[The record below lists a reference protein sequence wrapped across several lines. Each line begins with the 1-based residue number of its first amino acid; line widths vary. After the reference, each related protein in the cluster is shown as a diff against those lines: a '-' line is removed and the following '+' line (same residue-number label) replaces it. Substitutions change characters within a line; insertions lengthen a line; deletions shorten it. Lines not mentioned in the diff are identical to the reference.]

1 MNTTPDPA
9 GQQRAATPLSEAAK
23 TSLAKTHTL
32 FRTFIFTV
40 LGSLLV
46 IQLDLT
52 YFWLAGILT
61 AASLVLGIVLLIRA
75 GQLKES
81 KLVLF
86 GTVSGLVLSLVMV
99 LMILG
104 IAAFTDQFQ
113 DYQDCARR
121 ALTDQAQSGCLVQ
134 LQNSLP
140 GM

>member
-1 MNTTPDPA
+1 MNNTPDPA

-61 AASLVLGIVLLIRA
+61 LASLVLGIVLLIRA

-86 GTVSGLVLSLVMV
+86 GTVAGLVLSLVMV
-99 LMILG
+99 LMVLG
-104 IAAFTDQFQ
+104 IAAFTNQFS
-113 DYQDCARR
+113 DYQECARR
-121 ALTDQAQSGCLVQ
+121 ALTDQALSGCVVELR
-134 LQNSLP
+134 NSLP